1 MKDSDI
7 FYSLTITDIHQVA
20 EESLDRR
27 LTEDEIETVIPRIEE
42 RITWFD
48 VIDDVIRENING

>member
-7 FYSLTITDIHQVA
+7 FYSLTITDIQQVA